1 MAIGRKMKFKAF
13 TTLLL
18 VILALCLF
26 QSGASAKTPEQRIK
40 LSTQL
45 LQEMGRQSD
54 VEGLTDLLGDCV
66 GVAIFPNVT
75 KAGFIFGAEYGEGLL
90 LRRDPNS
97 TRWYGPSFMNI
108 GGVSVG
114 LQIGVQSTGLILA
127 IMDEAGLNAF
137 RKEHVSLGADVS
149 VAAGPVGRRAGA
161 ATNSVY
167 SYSLAKGAFAGVSL
181 GGGSVDID
189 ENANMAYWG
198 KKISPSEALQK
209 RAVKSEVKPLVN
221 ELNSLIAKAKKK

>member
-114 LQIGVQSTGLILA
+114 LQIGVQSTGLILV

-167 SYSLAKGAFAGVSL
+167 SYSLAKGAFAGSL
-181 GGGSVDID
+181 WVAAAWISTKMQTWLIGV
-189 ENANMAYWG
+189 
-198 KKISPSEALQK
+198 KKYRLPKLCRKEQSK
-209 RAVKSEVKPLVN
+209 VR
-221 ELNSLIAKAKKK
+221 

>member
-114 LQIGVQSTGLILA
+114 LQIGVQSTGLILV
-127 IMDEAGLNAF
+127 ING
-137 RKEHVSLGADVS
+137 
-149 VAAGPVGRRAGA
+149 
-161 ATNSVY
+161 
-167 SYSLAKGAFAGVSL
+167 
-181 GGGSVDID
+181 
-189 ENANMAYWG
+189 
-198 KKISPSEALQK
+198 
-209 RAVKSEVKPLVN
+209 
-221 ELNSLIAKAKKK
+221 

>member
-1 MAIGRKMKFKAF
+1 MTIGRKMKFKAF

-114 LQIGVQSTGLILA
+114 LQIGVQSTGLILV

>member
-114 LQIGVQSTGLILA
+114 LQIGVQSTGLILV

>member
-114 LQIGVQSTGLILA
+114 LQIGVQSTGLILV

-149 VAAGPVGRRAGA
+149 IAAGPVGRRAGA

>member
-1 MAIGRKMKFKAF
+1 MTIGRKMKFKAF

-90 LRRDPNS
+90 LRRDRNS

-114 LQIGVQSTGLILA
+114 LQIGVQSTGLILV

>member
-114 LQIGVQSTGLILA
+114 LQIGVQSTGLILV

-189 ENANMAYWG
+189 KNANMAYWG

>member
-1 MAIGRKMKFKAF
+1 
-13 TTLLL
+13 
-18 VILALCLF
+18 
-26 QSGASAKTPEQRIK
+26 
-40 LSTQL
+40 
-45 LQEMGRQSD
+45 
-54 VEGLTDLLGDCV
+54 
-66 GVAIFPNVT
+66 
-75 KAGFIFGAEYGEGLL
+75 
-90 LRRDPNS
+90 
-97 TRWYGPSFMNI
+97 
-108 GGVSVG
+108 
-114 LQIGVQSTGLILA
+114 
-127 IMDEAGLNAF
+127 MDEAGLNAF

-149 VAAGPVGRRAGA
+149 IAAGPVGRRAGA

>member
-1 MAIGRKMKFKAF
+1 MAMRRKMKYKAF

-26 QSGASAKTPEQRIK
+26 QSDAFAKTPEQRIK

-45 LQEMGRQSD
+45 LQEMSRQSD
-54 VEGLTDLLGDCV
+54 VEGLTDLLEDCV

-97 TRWYGPSFMNI
+97 TRWYGPSFMNV

-114 LQIGVQSTGLILA
+114 LQIGVQSTSLILV

>member
-1 MAIGRKMKFKAF
+1 M
-13 TTLLL
+13 L

-114 LQIGVQSTGLILA
+114 LQIGVQSTGLILV

>member
-1 MAIGRKMKFKAF
+1 MAISRNIKIKLFS
-13 TTLLL
+13 TLLL
-18 VILALCLF
+18 AVFAICLLHSSAF
-26 QSGASAKTPEQRIK
+26 AKTPEQRIK

-45 LQEMGRQSD
+45 LQDMSKQSD

-97 TRWYGPSFMNI
+97 TRWYGPSFMNV

-114 LQIGVQSTGLILA
+114 LQIGVQSTGLILV

-161 ATNSVY
+161 ATNSIY
-167 SYSLAKGAFAGVSL
+167 SYSLAKGVFAGVSL

-189 ENANMAYWG
+189 ENANTAYWG
-198 KKISPSEALQK
+198 KKISPSEILQK
-209 RAVKSEVKPLVN
+209 RAVKSEVKPLIN